1 MSYEFLRSPP
11 RPQYDL
17 VNSEPTNNQD
27 NMPQPNGYQP
37 GANHESSY
45 HGHWPPYHDNQYH
58 GNLWYEGLPPP
69 AANLEGQYTHQ
80 RNPNVGYPVPAS
92 GDAQYMH
99 VPGPPRGESYIP
111 PAHDL
116 PNYGVRYRP
125 PPMTDVADPFTRN
138 FPNPGPSRSSATED
152 LKRLAS
158 RCLHNPDSRL
168 DTFRMGPSPSG
179 SRLRMMIVL
188 DVDI

>member
-45 HGHWPPYHDNQYH
+45 HGHWLPYHDNQYH
-58 GNLWYEGLPPP
+58 GNLWHEGLPPP

-99 VPGPPRGESYIP
+99 VPGPPRGESNIP

-116 PNYGVRYRP
+116 PNDGVRYRP

-138 FPNPGPSRSSATED
+138 FPNPGPSRSSAMED

-158 RCLHNPDSRL
+158 RCIRENLPC
-168 DTFRMGPSPSG
+168 
-179 SRLRMMIVL
+179 
-188 DVDI
+188 

>member
-1 MSYEFLRSPP
+1 MTQPESQLSNEFLRSP
-11 RPQYDL
+11 RPQY
-17 VNSEPTNNQD
+17 EPTNNQD
-27 NMPQPNGYQP
+27 NMPQLNGYQP
-37 GANHESSY
+37 GANHESPY

-69 AANLEGQYTHQ
+69 AANLERQYTHQ
-80 RNPNVGYPVPAS
+80 RNPDVGYPVP

-99 VPGPPRGESYIP
+99 VPPRGASYIP

-116 PNYGVRYRP
+116 PNDGVRYRP
-125 PPMTDVADPFTRN
+125 PPMADVQLADPFSRN
-138 FPNPGPSRSSATED
+138 FPNPGSSRTSATED

-168 DTFRMGPSPSG
+168 DTFRMGPNPSG
-179 SRLRMMIVL
+179 GRLRMIIVL